1 MKIGIIGTGYVG
13 LVQGVIL
20 SDFGMD
26 VLCMD
31 VSEEKINL
39 LKNGE
44 SPIYEP
50 GLSEMMLKNIKAGRL
65 HFTTSVKETV
75 ENCKVIFIAVGTPA
89 QEDGSA
95 DLHYVMDVAKEIGTY
110 INGYKVVVDKS
121 TVPVGTGKK
130 VKEVI
135 KNIMKERNVN
145 FEFDVVSNPEF
156 LREGKAIRDCGYPD
170 RIVIGTD
177 DERAQKIMK
186 EIYDVFTINQTPF
199 VFTNIETA
207 EMIKYASNAFLAVK
221 ISFINEMALLAEKI
235 GANVQEIAKAM
246 GMDGRISP
254 KFLHAG
260 PGYGGSCFP
269 KDTKAIVKIGIEN
282 DVELKVIKS
291 AIEANEKQKYKMVE
305 KIIEKM
311 DGVKDKTITILG
323 LSFKPETDDMR
334 DAPALDIIKELVKN
348 GARIQ
353 AYCPEGMKEAQ
364 WRLKDIDKSIKY
376 MINEYD
382 AAKGANALVIM
393 TEWAQFRA
401 MDLERIYNNMEEH
414 YFFDLRNVYSKK
426 RDLMKK
432 FKYYGVGIG
441 GEN

>member
-110 INGYKVVVDKS
+110 INDYKVIVDKS

-135 KNIMKERNVN
+135 KSIMKERNVD

-156 LREGKAIRDCGYPD
+156 LREGKAIRDCGNPD

-177 DERAQKIMK
+177 NERAQKIMK
-186 EIYDVFTINQTPF
+186 EIYDC
-199 VFTNIETA
+199 
-207 EMIKYASNAFLAVK
+207 
-221 ISFINEMALLAEKI
+221 LLYT
-235 GANVQEIAKAM
+235 
-246 GMDGRISP
+246 S
-254 KFLHAG
+254 
-260 PGYGGSCFP
+260 
-269 KDTKAIVKIGIEN
+269 
-282 DVELKVIKS
+282 
-291 AIEANEKQKYKMVE
+291 
-305 KIIEKM
+305 
-311 DGVKDKTITILG
+311 
-323 LSFKPETDDMR
+323 
-334 DAPALDIIKELVKN
+334 
-348 GARIQ
+348 
-353 AYCPEGMKEAQ
+353 
-364 WRLKDIDKSIKY
+364 
-376 MINEYD
+376 D
-382 AAKGANALVIM
+382 AA
-393 TEWAQFRA
+393 
-401 MDLERIYNNMEEH
+401 D
-414 YFFDLRNVYSKK
+414 D
-426 RDLMKK
+426 
-432 FKYYGVGIG
+432 
-441 GEN
+441 